1 MRVFYLLIIVFIL
14 FGSMRF
20 QREDNCY
27 MNNYILN
34 FLESKKYTY
43 SQKKSDIPKVVL
55 DRIGNLNHE
64 YFKIGDSADIGKI
77 SFSDASLGGY
87 EYKRKLHFTLLNDTF
102 CLIAFTE
109 GGIGTHD
116 VIYFIQY
123 KGAFRHIKYVTT
135 KILSDTIKLKKY
147 LKSYPKFAKNKK

>member
-1 MRVFYLLIIVFIL
+1 MRIFFLLIIVFIL

-20 QREDNCY
+20 QKEGNCN
-27 MNNYILN
+27 MDNYILN
-34 FLESKKYTY
+34 FLEAKKYTY
-43 SQKKSDIPKVVL
+43 STKKSDIPKVVF

-64 YFKIGDSADIGKI
+64 SFKIGDSSDIGKI

-87 EYKRKLHFTLLNDTF
+87 EYKRKLHFTLFNDTF

-116 VIYFIQY
+116 VIYFVQY
-123 KGAFRHIKYVTT
+123 KGVFRHIKYVTT
-135 KILSDTIKLKKY
+135 KILSDTIKLKHY
-147 LKSYPKFAKNKK
+147 LKSNPKPAKNE